1 MATKQNLTIE
11 ELKAQYKAMGEEI
24 AKREKAEAEER
35 KAKLKAERESRYN
48 EVIDTYKKFEKLKSK
63 FIDDYGSFTFKIE
76 SEDEDICDWVFKS
89 LSLM

>member
-35 KAKLKAERESRYN
+35 NARLKAEKESRYN
-48 EVIDTYKKFEKLKSK
+48 EVVDAYKKFEELKNK
-63 FIDDYGSFTFKIE
+63 FLEDYGSFTFKTK
-76 SEDEDICDWVFKS
+76 SSDEKVCDLIFEA
-89 LSLM
+89 LGLI

>member
-35 KAKLKAERESRYN
+35 NAKLKAEREARYK
-48 EVIDTYKKFEKLKSK
+48 EVVDTYKKFEKLRSE
-63 FIDDYGSFTFKIE
+63 FVDDYGYFTFETSTRIP
-76 SEDEDICDWVFKS
+76 SILDLFV
-89 LSLM
+89 